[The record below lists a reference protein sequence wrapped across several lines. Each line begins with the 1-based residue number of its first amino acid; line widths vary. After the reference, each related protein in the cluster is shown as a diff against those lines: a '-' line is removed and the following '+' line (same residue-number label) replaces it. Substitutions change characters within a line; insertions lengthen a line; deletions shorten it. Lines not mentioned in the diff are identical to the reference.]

1 MPNVSVSS
9 AEFLKSYG
17 RISDTAVRE
26 PVSITSHGRARLVLL
41 SAEEYR
47 RLKQNDRVALHPS
60 QLSEEEI
67 HALETMEF
75 PAEGREFDHEMDP
88 S

>member
-26 PVSITSHGRARLVLL
+26 PVSITSHGRDRLVLL

-60 QLSEEEI
+60 QLGEDDI
-67 HALETMEF
+67 RALEMMEF
-75 PAEGREFDHEMDP
+75 PAEGRAFDHELGD

>member
-1 MPNVSVSS
+1 MPNISVSS

-26 PVSITSHGRARLVLL
+26 PVSITSHGRERLVLI

-47 RLKQNDRVALHPS
+47 RLKRNDRVALYAWE
-60 QLSEEEI
+60 LSDEEI
-67 HALETMEF
+67 AALEASEA
-75 PAEGREFDHEMDP
+75 PPESAQFDHEIE
-88 S
+88 

>member
-1 MPNVSVSS
+1 MPNVRVSS

-41 SAEEYR
+41 SAEEYH
-47 RLKQNDRVALHPS
+47 RLKQNDRVALYAWE
-60 QLSEEEI
+60 LSDADVEAIAASEAPPEL
-67 HALETMEF
+67 AQ
-75 PAEGREFDHEMDP
+75 FDHEVE
-88 S
+88 

>member
-1 MPNVSVSS
+1 MPNISVSS

-26 PVSITSHGRARLVLL
+26 PVSITSHGRERLVLI

-60 QLSEEEI
+60 QLSEEEVR
-67 HALETMEF
+67 ALEMMEL
-75 PAEGREFDHEMDP
+75 PAEGREFDHEMDQT
-88 S
+88 